1 MKKVTS
7 NKPYFAL
14 AAGTLL
20 IGLSPILIKLA
31 DAPGMVTSFY
41 RFIIGSIV
49 LVAPFLISRNSGA
62 TPKIKL
68 SKRGILFAA
77 LAGFCLAT
85 DMAMWTTG
93 IVASNATLPTLVG
106 NLAPVWVGLGAL
118 FLFKEKQNIGFW
130 FGLLLAIVGVGLLV
144 AKDFMQPTGIF
155 KGIVLGFFAGIF
167 YAGYL
172 LLTQSGRKHLS
183 TINYLFFS
191 TLATAVFAFIY
202 VIIFNYDLSGYDIQ
216 TWILWLL
223 MGVGIQVFGWFL
235 INYSQGY
242 LPASMVSPTL
252 LGQPVITATIA
263 IIFLN
268 EQLTIWHFAGG
279 AVIVSGIYI
288 VHFSRNRK

>member
-1 MKKVTS
+1 MNKFLD

-14 AAGTLL
+14 ATGTLL
-20 IGLSPILIKLA
+20 IGLSPILIKLE

-49 LVAPFLISRNSGA
+49 LTAPFLISRN
-62 TPKIKL
+62 KIT
-68 SKRGILFAA
+68 SKTKFSKKGILFAT

-106 NLAPVWVGLGAL
+106 NLAPVWVGLGAMI
-118 FLFKEKQNIGFW
+118 LFKEKQNLGFW
-130 FGLLLAIVGVGLLV
+130 LGLLMAIIGVGLLV
-144 AKDFMQPTGIF
+144 AKDFMQPTGVF

-167 YAGYL
+167 YAGYM
-172 LLTQSGRKHLS
+172 LLTQPGRKHLS
-183 TINYLFFS
+183 TLNYLFFS
-191 TLATAVFAFIY
+191 TLATAIFAFIY
-202 VIIFNYDLSGYDIQ
+202 VLIFHYDLMGYDFQ

-252 LGQPVITATIA
+252 LGQPVITAIIA

-268 EQLTIWHFAGG
+268 EKLTIWHFAGG
-279 AVIVSGIYI
+279 VVIIAGIYI
-288 VHFSRNRK
+288 VHFSRSKG

>member
-1 MKKVTS
+1 MNKYLD

-14 AAGTLL
+14 ATGTLL

-49 LVAPFLISRNSGA
+49 LTAPFLISRNR
-62 TPKIKL
+62 TT
-68 SKRGILFAA
+68 SKTKFSKKGILFAT

-106 NLAPVWVGLGAL
+106 NLAPVWVGLGAMI
-118 FLFKEKQNIGFW
+118 LFKEKQNLGFW
-130 FGLLLAIVGVGLLV
+130 LGLLMAIIGVGLLV
-144 AKDFMQPTGIF
+144 AKDFMQPTGVF

-167 YAGYL
+167 YAGYML
-172 LLTQSGRKHLS
+172 FTQPGRKHLN
-183 TINYLFFS
+183 TLNYLFFS
-191 TLATAVFAFIY
+191 TLATAIFAFIY
-202 VIIFNYDLSGYDIQ
+202 VLIFQYDLSGYDIQ

-223 MGVGIQVFGWFL
+223 MGVGVQVFGWFL

-252 LGQPVITATIA
+252 LGQPIITAIIA

-268 EQLTIWHFAGG
+268 EKLTIWHFAGG
-279 AVIVSGIYI
+279 VVIIAGIYI
-288 VHFSRNRK
+288 VHFSRSKG